1 MTHRTHVIVF
11 LPYCHTFPLKALLLP
26 FKKKNIK
33 IGRATMPCYKLAAN
47 PCQPWSL
54 LPGWNC
60 PDSESIIP
68 PDSVFLPS
76 RYPAEGL
83 RWQDTESA
91 GGSVSHHTCSCPSP
105 SSFFISTPSG
115 QQRMGSQKNQFRIM
129 ECLSPPST
137 PQHTHHKY
145 AHCPCHHS
153 SNQNKQDFSQLC
165 GLL

>member
-1 MTHRTHVIVF
+1 MSLLQLLNSSLVAQKQA
-11 LPYCHTFPLKALLLP
+11 KAKSKQVSMVE
-26 FKKKNIK
+26 FH
-33 IGRATMPCYKLAAN
+33 AN

-105 SSFFISTPSG
+105 WETSLLTGVGAGLTQQGAVTMASISLAG
-115 QQRMGSQKNQFRIM
+115 
-129 ECLSPPST
+129 LSPLGRGPGSKVS
-137 PQHTHHKY
+137 P
-145 AHCPCHHS
+145 
-153 SNQNKQDFSQLC
+153 
-165 GLL
+165 GLGMPV

>member
-1 MTHRTHVIVF
+1 
-11 LPYCHTFPLKALLLP
+11 
-26 FKKKNIK
+26 
-33 IGRATMPCYKLAAN
+33 MPCYKLAAN

-105 SSFFISTPSG
+105 WETSLLTGVGTGLTQQGVVTMASISLAG
-115 QQRMGSQKNQFRIM
+115 
-129 ECLSPPST
+129 LSPLGRGPGSKVS
-137 PQHTHHKY
+137 P
-145 AHCPCHHS
+145 
-153 SNQNKQDFSQLC
+153 
-165 GLL
+165 GLGMPVC